1 MNVQSIYHQSALLM
15 EEELGIIQLAKND
28 PRHFGPLYKKYY
40 QQIYRYIQQRLDD
53 PDLACDITSQ
63 VFVKALT
70 NIHKFEFR
78 GVPFSSWLYRIAKSE
93 LYQSFRDRKVE
104 MNSYNIHFHFE
115 TRDDD
120 FEDENHQHQKTLL
133 LQALSSL
140 KKHELNLIELRF
152 FEKRSFKEIGEI
164 QNITEN
170 NAKVKTFRALEKLR
184 TLFKNKF
191 NTHVQ
196 YSC

>member
-28 PRHFGPLYKKYY
+28 PRHFGPLYKKYH
-40 QQIYRYIQQRLDD
+40 QQIFRYVQQRIDD
-53 PDLACDITSQ
+53 PELACDITSQ

-104 MNSYNIHFHFE
+104 MNSYNLQFHLD
-115 TRDDD
+115 TREDD
-120 FEDENHQHQKTLL
+120 FEDETSQQQKRLL
-133 LQALSSL
+133 LHALSAL

-152 FEKRSFKEIGEI
+152 FEKRSFKEIGEL

-191 NTHVQ
+191 NTQLQ
-196 YSC
+196 YSS

>member
-1 MNVQSIYHQSALLM
+1 
-15 EEELGIIQLAKND
+15 
-28 PRHFGPLYKKYY
+28 
-40 QQIYRYIQQRLDD
+40 
-53 PDLACDITSQ
+53 
-63 VFVKALT
+63 
-70 NIHKFEFR
+70 
-78 GVPFSSWLYRIAKSE
+78 
-93 LYQSFRDRKVE
+93 
-104 MNSYNIHFHFE
+104 MNSYNIQFHFE

-140 KKHELNLIELRF
+140 KKNELNLIELRF